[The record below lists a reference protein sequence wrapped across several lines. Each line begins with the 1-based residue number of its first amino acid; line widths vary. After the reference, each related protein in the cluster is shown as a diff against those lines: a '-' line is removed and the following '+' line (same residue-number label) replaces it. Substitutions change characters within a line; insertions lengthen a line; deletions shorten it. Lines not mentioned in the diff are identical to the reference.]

1 VKGFISGEDFSIFT
15 ITKDVDEAIEVI
27 EKFYRTYHSIRFIDH
42 RLVIRLNKVLTPE
55 QIATLEDEFSELI
68 KGGDRIACCAPYP
81 EEADEPDLAELPRIS
96 MHFDHHH
103 YGLLLAFIHRINT
116 F

>member
-1 VKGFISGEDFSIFT
+1 L
-15 ITKDVDEAIEVI
+15 
-27 EKFYRTYHSIRFIDH
+27 RFIDH
-42 RLVIRLNKVLTPE
+42 RLVIRLNKKLTPE

-68 KGGDRIACCAPYP
+68 KDGDHIHCCDAYP
-81 EEADEPDLAELPRIS
+81 EEADEPDLANLPRIS
-96 MHFDHHH
+96 MIFDHHH